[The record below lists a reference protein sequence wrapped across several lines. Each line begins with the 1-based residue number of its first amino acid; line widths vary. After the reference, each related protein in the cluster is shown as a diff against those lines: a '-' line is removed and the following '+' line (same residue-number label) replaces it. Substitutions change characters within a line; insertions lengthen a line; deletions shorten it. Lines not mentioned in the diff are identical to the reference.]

1 MTFHQFDEGF
11 CVLSKISRIN
21 FLYKKGCVV
30 ETAQP
35 FAFGQFRAD
44 LCNAYSCSRDRLL
57 VIKRSKSAPCKRPL
71 DSKAK
76 SVICL
81 MIGFPVA

>member
-1 MTFHQFDEGF
+1 MENVMTFHQFDEGF

-35 FAFGQFRAD
+35 FAFGQFIAD
-44 LCNAYSCSRDRLL
+44 LCRMLILVVGIGSLL
-57 VIKRSKSAPCKRPL
+57 
-71 DSKAK
+71 
-76 SVICL
+76 
-81 MIGFPVA
+81 